1 MIYEAFKPKW
11 NSLTTIQESKPK
23 TQNANQN
30 KLNVK
35 EICIKTPK
43 TLQNKN
49 VMLYN
54 LRSQKMF
61 SNHMAWDYI
70 MHIKYLE
77 SCSL

>member
-70 MHIKYLE
+70 MHIKYL
-77 SCSL
+77 